1 MSFLKL
7 DPPLSSAA
15 DFCLLDTNDNP
26 LNSHTQTLKDTYK
39 ETRELLQQQNIIRQ
53 SMQEQ
58 LSFEPPLLSPQ
69 TPQIWLHDTEG
80 NLQELRDLLPETEVS
95 PLLSPVFSQSD
106 GETNNHNELN
116 GEEQQVVSSET
127 QINNSDY
134 GSLILEKPKEE
145 ENASLNGCAEHH
157 IPPDQAVVRR
167 LSQEVELLTSQNEA
181 LNQRNQEMLNQLTE
195 ADREIE
201 RLKAELSSR
210 YIEPHHLPE
219 VEQLEQTGGGDLERE
234 LNLRNQ
240 QLLEAQSLIA
250 SLEENLRET
259 EALLQLNVPGQEKN
273 ESAEKEEVYLLQLTE
288 LQELQAQN
296 EELKEAEKLYRQT
309 AAEAEADIRRL
320 NEELQKERSKVVE
333 SNRCV
338 SGEERIQQVIEGVVM
353 RLNALGKLL
362 EAIEKLDVGLR
373 KEESGEMEPTVLN
386 RLKWE
391 EEFWRSL
398 LDKLNPEE
406 VLLTEA
412 TERMIMEKQ
421 MLLLGNDLLPET
433 DEGTE
438 GLKDVDIICNI
449 AGDESRMFE
458 IKHFRVVTQLK
469 MSLLNHLATS
479 VSTYTRDKLQLMA
492 DRISNFYFSEHPWS
506 GLMHS
511 AATEALYCCRLN
523 RLQSKYEEQLE
534 ETKQKQLTASLIC
547 SNCVKLMEENRVI
560 REVLSNLEEEKS
572 SSSGDKMDVCC
583 QTEEIYPQD
592 ADVES
597 QVADETPEEEMFESL
612 ELNFM
617 EIPPSGVEG
626 LHEIEDETTEK
637 KDASHEETDLSL
649 ETEEVLELRRRVKEL
664 EEQLTV
670 MEEEMKEEFDEKM
683 SSAQTQHEKEMEK
696 LKVGRA
702 VCSFTL
708 KLSHIDTRGSLL

>member
-1 MSFLKL
+1 
-7 DPPLSSAA
+7 
-15 DFCLLDTNDNP
+15 
-26 LNSHTQTLKDTYK
+26 
-39 ETRELLQQQNIIRQ
+39 
-53 SMQEQ
+53 MQEQ

-106 GETNNHNELN
+106 GETNHQNELN

-127 QINNSDY
+127 QIKNSEY

-145 ENASLNGCAEHH
+145 ENASLNGCVEHH
-157 IPPDQAVVRR
+157 IPPDQAVLRR

-210 YIEPHHLPE
+210 YTEPHHLPE
-219 VEQLEQTGGGDLERE
+219 VEQLEQTGVGDLERE

-259 EALLQLNVPGQEKN
+259 EALLQLSIPGQEKN

-288 LQELQAQN
+288 LQAQN
-296 EELKEAEKLYRQT
+296 EELKEAEKLYRQ
-309 AAEAEADIRRL
+309 EAEADIRRL

-373 KEESGEMEPTVLN
+373 KEESEEMEPTVLN

-433 DEGTE
+433 DEG
-438 GLKDVDIICNI
+438 LKDVDIICNV
-449 AGDESRMFE
+449 AGDERMFQ
-458 IKHFRVVTQLK
+458 IKHFRVVTQMK

-523 RLQSKYEEQLE
+523 QLQSKYEEQLE

-547 SNCVKLMEENRVI
+547 SNCVSLMEENRVI

-572 SSSGDKMDVCC
+572 LSSGNKMDVSC

-617 EIPPSGVEG
+617 EIPPPGIEG
-626 LHEIEDETTEK
+626 PQEIEDETTEK
-637 KDASHEETDLSL
+637 NDASHEVTDLSF

-670 MEEEMKEEFDEKM
+670 MEEELKEEFEEKM
-683 SSAQTQHEKEMEK
+683 RSAQTQHEKEMEK

-702 VCSFTL
+702 VCSLTL
-708 KLSHIDTRGSLL
+708 KLSHIESRGRSV

>member
-1 MSFLKL
+1 M
-7 DPPLSSAA
+7 
-15 DFCLLDTNDNP
+15 
-26 LNSHTQTLKDTYK
+26 
-39 ETRELLQQQNIIRQ
+39 
-53 SMQEQ
+53 
-58 LSFEPPLLSPQ
+58 
-69 TPQIWLHDTEG
+69 
-80 NLQELRDLLPETEVS
+80 
-95 PLLSPVFSQSD
+95 
-106 GETNNHNELN
+106 
-116 GEEQQVVSSET
+116 
-127 QINNSDY
+127 
-134 GSLILEKPKEE
+134 
-145 ENASLNGCAEHH
+145 
-157 IPPDQAVVRR
+157 
-167 LSQEVELLTSQNEA
+167 
-181 LNQRNQEMLNQLTE
+181 
-195 ADREIE
+195 
-201 RLKAELSSR
+201 
-210 YIEPHHLPE
+210 
-219 VEQLEQTGGGDLERE
+219 
-234 LNLRNQ
+234 
-240 QLLEAQSLIA
+240 
-250 SLEENLRET
+250 
-259 EALLQLNVPGQEKN
+259 
-273 ESAEKEEVYLLQLTE
+273 
-288 LQELQAQN
+288 
-296 EELKEAEKLYRQT
+296 
-309 AAEAEADIRRL
+309 
-320 NEELQKERSKVVE
+320 
-333 SNRCV
+333 
-338 SGEERIQQVIEGVVM
+338 
-353 RLNALGKLL
+353 
-362 EAIEKLDVGLR
+362 
-373 KEESGEMEPTVLN
+373 
-386 RLKWE
+386 
-391 EEFWRSL
+391 
-398 LDKLNPEE
+398 
-406 VLLTEA
+406 
-412 TERMIMEKQ
+412 
-421 MLLLGNDLLPET
+421 
-433 DEGTE
+433 
-438 GLKDVDIICNI
+438 
-449 AGDESRMFE
+449 
-458 IKHFRVVTQLK
+458 KHFRVVTQLK

-649 ETEEVLELRRRVKEL
+649 ETEEVLELRRRVTEL

-708 KLSHIDTRGSLL
+708 KLSHIDTRGSLF